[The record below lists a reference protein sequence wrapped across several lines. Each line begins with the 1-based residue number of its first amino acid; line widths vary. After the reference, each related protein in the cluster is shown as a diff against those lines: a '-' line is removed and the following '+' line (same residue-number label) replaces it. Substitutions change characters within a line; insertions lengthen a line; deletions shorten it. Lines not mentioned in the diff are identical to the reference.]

1 MKTVLLVDD
10 HVLFRESLAL
20 MLRQRLPDLRILE
33 AGSMH
38 VALRQC
44 EELPGIDLVVLDLEL
59 RDSRG
64 LLTLR
69 RLREA
74 RPSAR
79 VVVVSG
85 SVDASIAGEVKLL
98 GALGFLSKA
107 ASATELVETLRR
119 ALLLPVPHDEAP
131 EALSERQHEVLA
143 CMIAGKSNKAICREL
158 DVSEATVKTHIQA
171 IFRKLDVNTR
181 TQAVMAAIRCG
192 LHVPPSAHS
201 AASST
206 SAPQGLCSTA

>member
-10 HVLFRESLAL
+10 HALFRESLAL
-20 MLRQRLPDLRILE
+20 LLLRQRLPELRVLE

-44 EELPGIDLVVLDLEL
+44 EQCPDLDLVVLDLEL

-64 LLTLR
+64 LLTLE

-74 RPSAR
+74 RPRAR
-79 VVVVSG
+79 VIVVSG
-85 SVDASIAGEVKLL
+85 SVDASVTGEVQRL

-107 ASATELVETLRR
+107 ASTSELVETLRR
-119 ALLLPVPHDEAP
+119 ALLLPVPHDPAEVVEP
-131 EALSERQHEVLA
+131 LSERQREVLER
-143 CMIAGKSNKAICREL
+143 MIEGKSNKVICREL
-158 DVSEATVKTHIQA
+158 NVSEATVKTHVQA

-181 TQAVMAAIRCG
+181 TQAVMAAIHHG
-192 LHVPPSAHS
+192 LHVPA
-201 AASST
+201 
-206 SAPQGLCSTA
+206 GGTA